1 MPIRELYNAV
11 DPQGKVLNASVFGG
25 SYPGED
31 PFKSSRG
38 QFPDSY
44 RFAKTFVSPAYATQG
59 GGNGVTSIDD
69 PTYLGFSLRFDITS
83 PLFNGA
89 TSNPPPPPPP
99 PAEPELDFSAGIG
112 STFANLA
119 EFNSALFNSTP
130 SKPAG
135 ESAVAYLETIGETT
149 RANYLRAFI
158 QGIREIN
165 TVRPYYWQTIEGL
178 SDAWNKTFSMDDPFS
193 GSADGEGITIGCLEA
208 LDLKISALFNLYKA
222 AVYDA
227 KYKRTVLP
235 VNLMYFNVY
244 VDVLEIRKFKSTRNW
259 LTKGNPSSD
268 DQDDTLRLINENTA
282 TITFAFEECVWDLT
296 ATGKIFEG
304 VTNAG
309 GNEMSV
315 TSMKWSYS
323 RAEME
328 SQFPGYGSALSD
340 SANLQ
345 PVSLG
350 GKTKL
355 NAKGIAKKI
364 FDNALDAAQ
373 DAGAR
378 TLNNLKKGVVN
389 RVGRAA
395 RSLIQGPLLGNVFGR
410 RNQILSAIQNPQSLI
425 NAVAG
430 AAFQSSSLPPTPG
443 IKASL
448 GDGVF
453 AGQIPQIQS
462 NLQTDNIFGA
472 GPSGPPPL
480 KSNNV
485 FG

>member
-1 MPIRELYNAV
+1 MPISELYNTV
-11 DPQGKVLNASVFGG
+11 DPQGRILNTSVFDG
-25 SYPGED
+25 SYPGDD

-89 TSNPPPPPPP
+89 TSSSQPAPSPPPFS
-99 PAEPELDFSAGIG
+99 LISDFSFDGVDPIGVAGPAPNP
-112 STFANLA
+112 S
-119 EFNSALFNSTP
+119 P

-193 GSADGEGITIGCLEA
+193 GSTDGEGITIGCLEA

-222 AVYDA
+222 AVYDV

-235 VNLMYFNVY
+235 INLMYFNVY
-244 VDVLEIRKFKSTRNW
+244 VDILEIRKFKSTRNW
-259 LTKGNPSSD
+259 LTRGNPSAD
-268 DQDDTLRLINENTA
+268 EQNDTLRLINENTA
-282 TITFAFEECVWDLT
+282 TVTFAFQECIWDLT
-296 ATGKIFEG
+296 STGKIFEG

-309 GNEMSV
+309 GNDMSV
-315 TSMKWSYS
+315 TSMKWLYS
-323 RAEME
+323 RVEME

-345 PVSLG
+345 PISLG
-350 GKTKL
+350 GKTNL
-355 NAKGIAKKI
+355 RTKGIEKKI
-364 FDNALDAAQ
+364 FDNALDALQ
-373 DAGAR
+373 DAGDR
-378 TLNNLKKGVVN
+378 TLNNLEKGVVN
-389 RVGRAA
+389 KVQRTA
-395 RSLIQGPLLGNVFGR
+395 RSLIQGPLLGNVFGL
-410 RNQILSAIQNPQSLI
+410 RNQILSTIQNPQSLV

-430 AAFQSSSLPPTPG
+430 AAFQSSSSTSQLSPTS
-443 IKASL
+443 I
-448 GDGVF
+448 GDSVF
-453 AGQIPQIQS
+453 AGQIPQTQS
-462 NLQTDNIFGA
+462 NLQTNNVFGP

-480 KSNNV
+480 ESNNV